1 MHLVHGK
8 KVFVIHG
15 FSHDNKLLFKFPF
28 NNVIQVKLTILIAM
42 DLNFEVIENGKV

>member
-8 KVFVIHG
+8 KVFVTHM
-15 FSHDNKLLFKFPF
+15 FSHDNKLLYKFPF